1 MSSTFQTRQ
10 VSFTLQCLLLSVV
23 TFAIHMYLTSYFFV
37 KVVFFFPIWQVYA
50 FNLLTTYLLYSII
63 NYRYSKDKNSVF
75 TTFMFSTLLKMG
87 LVIVFLLP
95 LLIGNSKDK
104 KPDVFNFFIVY
115 FLFLI
120 FEVFSTTKFLKN
132 DD

>member
-1 MSSTFQTRQ
+1 MSSTFSNRQ
-10 VSFTLQCLLLSVV
+10 VSFTLQCFLFSVV
-23 TFAIHMYLTSYFFV
+23 AFSIHMYLTSYFFINV
-37 KVVFFFPIWQVYA
+37 AFFFPIWQVYA
-50 FNLLTTYLLYSII
+50 FNFLTTYLLYTII

-87 LVIVFLLP
+87 LVIIFLLP
-95 LLIGNSKDK
+95 LLIGNVTDK
-104 KPDVFNFFIVY
+104 KPAVFNFFIVY

-120 FEVFSTTKFLKN
+120 FEVVSITKFLKN